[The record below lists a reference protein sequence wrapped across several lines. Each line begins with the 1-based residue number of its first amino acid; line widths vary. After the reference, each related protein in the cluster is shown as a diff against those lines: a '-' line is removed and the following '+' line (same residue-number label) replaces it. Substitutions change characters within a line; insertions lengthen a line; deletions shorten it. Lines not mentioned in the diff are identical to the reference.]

1 MLRKFFNNTR
11 KPEGTLGKIMVG
23 MMNGGHK
30 SVANWG
36 RTFIN
41 LKGDEVIL
49 DIGCGGGANIKEFL
63 KLAKNSIVY
72 GIDYSDISVEKSIK
86 LNKKD
91 VLKGKCIIK
100 QANVLKL
107 PFENDTFDFISAFET
122 IYFWPEIHN
131 SLKEVYRTL
140 KKGGIFFITNEAYD
154 NRQEKWTKIIDGM
167 KIYSPEE
174 IKKLLVNAGFTV
186 ESLNLNTKKGWI
198 SVVAKK

>member
-11 KPEGTLGKIMVG
+11 KPEGTMGKIMVG

-30 SVANWG
+30 GVADWS

-41 LKGDEVIL
+41 LKDNIKIL

-63 KLAKNSIVY
+63 NSSKNSIVY
-72 GIDYSDISVEKSIK
+72 GIDYSEISVEKSIK
-86 LNKKD
+86 LNKKA
-91 VLKGKCIIK
+91 VLEGRCLIK

-107 PFENDTFDFISAFET
+107 PFEDENFDFISAFET
-122 IYFWPEIHN
+122 IYFWPEIEK
-131 SLKEVYRTL
+131 SFKEVHRVL
-140 KKGGIFFITNEAYD
+140 KKEGTFFISNEAYD
-154 NRQEKWTKIIDGM
+154 DRQEKWTKIIDGM
-167 KIYSPEE
+167 KIYRPDE
-174 IKKLLVNAGFTV
+174 IKELLINVGFTV